1 MHMWHQSVS
10 DQSSI
15 LKDNYARLVMFW
27 PEYFYHADTLLPTI
41 HVSHAARIAAISPII
56 STQTISAE
64 PSMPALKGY

>member
-15 LKDNYARLVMFW
+15 LKDKYARLVMFW

-41 HVSHAARIAAISPII
+41 HVS
-56 STQTISAE
+56 Q
-64 PSMPALKGY
+64 